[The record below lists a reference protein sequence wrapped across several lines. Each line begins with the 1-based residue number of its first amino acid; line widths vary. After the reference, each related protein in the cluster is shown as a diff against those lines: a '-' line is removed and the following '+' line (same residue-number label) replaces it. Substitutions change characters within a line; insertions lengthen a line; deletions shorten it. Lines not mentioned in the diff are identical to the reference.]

1 MLVNIQDDMMEL
13 EGLGLL
19 GKLLVDKTTKR
30 HILWGTDA
38 YEERGEGYG
47 KGREMEVS
55 LFLYDNL
62 GVITARADK
71 ALEQQSSR
79 TKQHGEVFTPRWV
92 CDRMIDALDC
102 DFFGVETLPVDAW
115 HHIDTLFAGKKSW
128 KKYVDN
134 KRLEITCGEAPYL
147 AQRYDASTGEMI
159 PVGERTGILDRKL
172 HVVSFF
178 AESEEI
184 WIRWAMRAFEA
195 TYGYEYQGDN
205 LLIARVNGMK
215 TFQEHYEARWG
226 KSPAGKVL
234 AKLVNKLVWN
244 FWQMDGL
251 TLRLP
256 YCVED
261 VEGETLFAYAD
272 IDIAPIL
279 AENQPDSQ
287 VYFWRSKKRVPF
299 GQMKES
305 DCKMKFDY
313 IIGNPPYQAEGN
325 GNKTFAPPIYH
336 QFMDEA
342 FKVAKKVE
350 LIHPAR
356 FLFNA
361 GSTPKAWNEKMLSDP
376 HFKVL
381 SYEPNGAKFF
391 AGTDIKGGI
400 AITYHDNQANY
411 GAIETFTAFT
421 ELNGILKKVKPL
433 IKESLSSIISG
444 RGVYKLSDLA
454 LEEHPEVIDLQSKG
468 HKKDVGTG
476 VFAKLEGIIFFS
488 EKPSDSSEYVKFLG
502 LLAGKRTYYWARRD
516 YQDVPESFN
525 KYKVFIP
532 NANGSGAIGEVLSTP
547 LVGEPLVGAT
557 ETFLSIGAFDT
568 LDEANHCLK
577 YVKSKFAR
585 VMLGILK
592 ITQHNTKE
600 KWIYVPMQDFTS
612 DSDIDWSQSIH
623 DIDQQLYKKYG
634 LTKEEV
640 DFIEKNVKEMK

>member
-13 EGLGLL
+13 EGMGLL

-71 ALEQQSSR
+71 ALAQQSSR

-102 DFFGVETLPVDAW
+102 DFFGVETLPADAW
-115 HHIDTLFAGKKSW
+115 HHVDLLFAGKKSW

-313 IIGNPPYQAEGN
+313 IIGNPPYQEEATNN
-325 GNKTFAPPIYH
+325 GRQPPIYH
-336 QFMDEA
+336 KFMDEA
-342 FKVAKKVE
+342 YEISDRVE
-350 LIHPAR
+350 LITPAR

-361 GSTPKAWNEKMLSDP
+361 GQTPKAWNQKMLSDKNL
-376 HFKVL
+376 KVL
-381 SYEPNGAKFF
+381 YYEANAEKVFPGKE
-391 AGTDIKGGI
+391 IKGG
-400 AITYHDNQANY
+400 
-411 GAIETFTAFT
+411 G
-421 ELNGILKKVKPL
+421 NGHFPRCYQ
-433 IKESLSSIISG
+433 G
-444 RGVYKLSDLA
+444 FWRNW
-454 LEEHPEVIDLQSKG
+454 
-468 HKKDVGTG
+468 
-476 VFAKLEGIIFFS
+476 GI
-488 EKPSDSSEYVKFLG
+488 
-502 LLAGKRTYYWARRD
+502 
-516 YQDVPESFN
+516 YQV
-525 KYKVFIP
+525 
-532 NANGSGAIGEVLSTP
+532 
-547 LVGEPLVGAT
+547 
-557 ETFLSIGAFDT
+557 
-568 LDEANHCLK
+568 
-577 YVKSKFAR
+577 
-585 VMLGILK
+585 
-592 ITQHNTKE
+592 
-600 KWIYVPMQDFTS
+600 
-612 DSDIDWSQSIH
+612 
-623 DIDQQLYKKYG
+623 
-634 LTKEEV
+634 
-640 DFIEKNVKEMK
+640 